1 MIRDW
6 PHDNGI
12 NMAVIINLKLDND
25 IEMTFYVIDL

>member
-6 PHDNGI
+6 RHDNGI

-25 IEMTFYVIDL
+25 NEMTF